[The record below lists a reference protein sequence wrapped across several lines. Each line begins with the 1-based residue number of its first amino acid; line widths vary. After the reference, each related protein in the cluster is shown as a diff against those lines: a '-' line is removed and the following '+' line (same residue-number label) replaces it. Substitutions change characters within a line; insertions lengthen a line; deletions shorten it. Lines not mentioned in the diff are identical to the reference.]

1 MNKTA
6 KEENHNFQKILKF
19 IIPSLLGVFL
29 FMVPMPWNGSLTIP
43 IAIFSKLIISL
54 LGDYLAII
62 SVVIISLSAAL
73 AIIAKIFKPKFITNN
88 KYLNGLFNVS
98 PLWFSLRII
107 GAILAIITIYK
118 FRFDFIYSDSTGG
131 TLLYSLLPTLF
142 AVFLFAGLLLPLI
155 LDFGLLEFVGTL
167 LSKVMRPIFS
177 LPGRSSIDC
186 ITSWLGDGT
195 IGVLLTSKQYEQGFY
210 SKKEAAIIGTNFSVV
225 SITFCLVVIAQ
236 VGLED
241 MFVPFYITVTFI
253 GIVAAVITPRIP
265 PLSKISDT
273 YINGEKK
280 KDNEIIPKNH
290 TTFSYGI
297 SKALEKVNNNKG
309 MKEFLIDGIKN
320 VLDMWIGVLPVV
332 IGMGTIALILAEY
345 THIFEYL
352 GLPFI
357 PLLKLLHIPDAA
369 LASKT
374 LIVGF
379 TDMFIPSV
387 IGSTI
392 ANPMT
397 RFIVACTSVT
407 QLIYMSEVGGLL
419 LASKIP
425 VNIKDLF
432 IIFLERTLITLPIAS
447 LIAHMLF

>member
-1 MNKTA
+1 
-6 KEENHNFQKILKF
+6 
-19 IIPSLLGVFL
+19 
-29 FMVPMPWNGSLTIP
+29 
-43 IAIFSKLIISL
+43 
-54 LGDYLAII
+54 
-62 SVVIISLSAAL
+62 
-73 AIIAKIFKPKFITNN
+73 
-88 KYLNGLFNVS
+88 
-98 PLWFSLRII
+98 
-107 GAILAIITIYK
+107 
-118 FRFDFIYSDSTGG
+118 
-131 TLLYSLLPTLF
+131 
-142 AVFLFAGLLLPLI
+142 
-155 LDFGLLEFVGTL
+155 
-167 LSKVMRPIFS
+167 MRPIFS

-195 IGVLLTSKQYEQGFY
+195 IGVLLTSKQYEHGFY

-265 PLSKISDT
+265 PLSKIPDT

-280 KDNEIIPKNH
+280 KDNEIIPENH

-332 IGMGTIALILAEY
+332 MGMGTIALILAEY